1 VEDKADVVTVLP
13 VQKAMKR
20 LHAHVWLAGL
30 LVGSVGPPTSDFHR
44 VFQTVWW
51 RSEALAPL
59 AAENGRIGGRRAQHD
74 LIEFTLLKAYLEA
87 DRADMRSACSA
98 RGDPVL
104 PAFRSRGWPRRI
116 ERARLLRLRRF
127 RLAPLRARGNQPD
140 YLLLAAGRRYAAAGW
155 LRGSSRDRPK
165 RVAAAIADSVPRPA
179 VPSSPSRVHHV
190 TLGPGRVRT

>member
-1 VEDKADVVTVLP
+1 MNREKRSSHGNEYLRLRELEHLTAIRRVGPFVSFSLVVVHTVLPLVERVDRGGFSLDVAERLKGVEDKADVVTVLP

-87 DRADMRSACSA
+87 D
-98 RGDPVL
+98 
-104 PAFRSRGWPRRI
+104 
-116 ERARLLRLRRF
+116 
-127 RLAPLRARGNQPD
+127 
-140 YLLLAAGRRYAAAGW
+140 
-155 LRGSSRDRPK
+155 
-165 RVAAAIADSVPRPA
+165 
-179 VPSSPSRVHHV
+179 
-190 TLGPGRVRT
+190 